1 MIPAA
6 MKRLSL
12 LLAGCFIAVET
23 FGAAPHPTPRDLR
36 TLSDSLFRW
45 CAAHS
50 ADSLADNLSGWWTD
64 ERAGCV
70 QVTLLRADSAA
81 RSDFRRRV
89 SDSPLM
95 RIEGFDPSKT
105 PYAPAPEGAAPPEEL
120 TMYSQRAFYPT
131 GTEHVRLTIRYT
143 GDEAVCF
150 GTDYILCRFQH
161 GRWEVLPV
169 CNAWNSLLIGLGR
182 HNPPM
187 SGPKRSALAEGYT
200 HDFTVWL
207 APRVFP
213 ARYGRYR
220 VCKWVYTKNPRRDYL
235 LCADFTV
242 TPQVPYGPFT
252 QPAYIP

>member
-23 FGAAPHPTPRDLR
+23 FGAAPRPTPCDLR
-36 TLSDSLFRW
+36 TLSDSLFHWR
-45 CAAHS
+45 AAHP

-70 QVTLLRADSAA
+70 RITLLRADSAA

-105 PYAPAPEGAAPPEEL
+105 PYAPAPEGAAPPDEL

-143 GDEAVCF
+143 GDEAVYF
-150 GTDYILCRFQH
+150 GTDYILCRFQQ
-161 GRWEVLPV
+161 GCWEVQPV
-169 CNAWNSLLIGLGR
+169 CNAWNSLLIGLGM
-182 HNPPM
+182 HNPTTP
-187 SGPKRSALAEGYT
+187 GPKRSAPAEGYT

>member
-23 FGAAPHPTPRDLR
+23 FGAAPRPTPCDLR
-36 TLSDSLFRW
+36 TLSDSLFHWR
-45 CAAHS
+45 AAHP

-70 QVTLLRADSAA
+70 RITLLRADSAA

-143 GDEAVCF
+143 GDEAVYF
-150 GTDYILCRFQH
+150 GTDYILCRFQQ
-161 GRWEVLPV
+161 GCWEVQPV
-169 CNAWNSLLIGLGR
+169 CNAWNSLLIGLGM